1 MMKKQ
6 KGNIKGLVLAAMIA
20 ALYTMATGLFA
31 PIAFRDFQ
39 VRISEALC
47 ALALFTP
54 WAVPGMTLGCLLSNI
69 LWSPFGLLDIL
80 VGTLATLLGTA
91 GVAVFAKKNRLL
103 ALSMPVI
110 TNALLVPIVLQI
122 FVQQAYLFGV
132 LTVGVGQA
140 IACMGLG
147 YPLAKAMDKVKFFQ

>member
-1 MMKKQ
+1 M
-6 KGNIKGLVLAAMIA
+6 
-20 ALYTMATGLFA
+20 
-31 PIAFRDFQ
+31 
-39 VRISEALC
+39 
-47 ALALFTP
+47 
-54 WAVPGMTLGCLLSNI
+54 
-69 LWSPFGLLDIL
+69 DIL

>member
-6 KGNIKGLVLAAMIA
+6 KENIKGLALAAMIA

-80 VGTLATLLGTA
+80 VGTLATLLAHGRR
-91 GVAVFAKKNRLL
+91 GGFCQKEQNCWRCL
-103 ALSMPVI
+103 
-110 TNALLVPIVLQI
+110 
-122 FVQQAYLFGV
+122 
-132 LTVGVGQA
+132 
-140 IACMGLG
+140 CR
-147 YPLAKAMDKVKFFQ
+147 